1 MTAGGLVSP
10 VRNRERTIAADV
22 KLKQLPM
29 PNMYARKEESELSC
43 DELHHPYFELCCI
56 VLPCNLVNCS

>member
-29 PNMYARKEESELSC
+29 HE
-43 DELHHPYFELCCI
+43 
-56 VLPCNLVNCS
+56 

>member
-22 KLKQLPM
+22 K
-29 PNMYARKEESELSC
+29 YIAHGAYVC
-43 DELHHPYFELCCI
+43 TA
-56 VLPCNLVNCS
+56 CSSPFDNNSSFLICMRE

>member
-22 KLKQLPM
+22 KLKQLP
-29 PNMYARKEESELSC
+29 
-43 DELHHPYFELCCI
+43 LHE
-56 VLPCNLVNCS
+56 